1 MASSPRCRALSEA
14 ASHQKLLRVSQKAKK
29 LNLIILANFTST
41 DSLLELVAVLV
52 AAFHGHVVPA
62 DVVRDDEHEVDLRHF
77 KGGALDL
84 IVEGQVFDLDVLVA
98 AAFIF
103 KVVVFYF
110 ILAVDLLCDKTGGG

>member
-1 MASSPRCRALSEA
+1 MASSPRYRALSEA

-29 LNLIILANFTST
+29 LNLIILPNFTNT

-62 DVVRDDEHEVDLRHF
+62 DVVEHEVDLRHV

-84 IVEGQVFDLDVLVA
+84 FVEGQVFDLDDLVA
-98 AAFIF
+98 AALILRRLF
-103 KVVVFYF
+103 F
-110 ILAVDLLCDKTGGG
+110 ILFWRWVCCVIRKGVDEG